1 MARQPS
7 SAKKG
12 ASGGAAGARAM
23 APETTRPILKAPPV
37 RAPVRFRP
45 SLCMNDLLAAVVLGL
60 VEGATEFIPVSSS
73 GHLIVATEALGLDA
87 SSPRMVVFNVVIQL
101 AAILA
106 VVWVFRVKILDVVR
120 RLPTDPQAQRFA
132 AAVIVATAPA
142 AALGLAFDDWIAA
155 HLFSVPTVAVALVV
169 GGLVILLIE
178 RTAARG
184 AGPGAGPGRE
194 PRVADADDIGLA
206 DAAKVG
212 LAQCLSLFPG
222 VSRSGATIM
231 GGMAAGLSRAAAT
244 EFSFFLAIPVMLGAS
259 ALKIVKQG
267 DALVAADAPFF
278 AVGCVVAFASALV
291 VVRFLIRFV
300 ARHTFDSFAYY
311 RIAAGALLLVLWY
324 TTGFGA

>member
-1 MARQPS
+1 
-7 SAKKG
+7 
-12 ASGGAAGARAM
+12 
-23 APETTRPILKAPPV
+23 
-37 RAPVRFRP
+37 
-45 SLCMNDLLAAVVLGL
+45 MNDLLAAAILGL

-73 GHLIVATEALGLDA
+73 GHLVVATEALGLAAD
-87 SSPRMVVFNVVIQL
+87 SPRMVVFNVVIQL

-106 VVWVFRVKILDVVR
+106 VVWVYRAKILDILR

-132 AAVIVATAPA
+132 LAVIVATIPA
-142 AALGLAFDDWIAA
+142 AVLGLLFDDWIEA
-155 HLFSVPTVAVALVV
+155 HLFSVPTVAGALLV
-169 GGLVILLIE
+169 GGLVMLLIE
-178 RTAARG
+178 RTAARR
-184 AGPGAGPGRE
+184 AS
-194 PRVADADDIGLA
+194 RVETMDDIGLL
-206 DAAKVG
+206 DALKVG

-231 GGMAAGLSRAAAT
+231 GGVSLGLSRTAAT